1 MSLEFYE
8 SNTRYTAFFYESD
21 ETRMVPEGVCFDRIF
36 VLTVLGQAG

>member
-1 MSLEFYE
+1 MSLESYE
-8 SNTRYTAFFYESD
+8 SNTAFLYESD